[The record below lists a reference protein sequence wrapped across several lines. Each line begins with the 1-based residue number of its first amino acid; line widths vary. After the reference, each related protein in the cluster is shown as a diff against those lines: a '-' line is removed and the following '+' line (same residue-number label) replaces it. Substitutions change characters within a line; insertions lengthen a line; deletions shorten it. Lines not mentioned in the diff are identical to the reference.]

1 MTDKLIA
8 GIDFSGAKADPNH
21 TWLATGRLGGTG
33 LEVVDVRQVGSSA
46 LAAQLIKQESLQ
58 AVGIDCPFSLP
69 VDFLSYMAQKHLRP
83 DYQSW
88 QEVAE
93 QLVFM
98 SFDDFVAMAQAFK
111 KEPKRITDSAVASPA
126 LSPLHRGYPSMV
138 QMTFQGIR
146 LLAALDPKRFFVL
159 PFQKRVDFGCAVIE
173 VYPRETL
180 RYLGLPNTNYKSK
193 DKKEAQ
199 AAAEV
204 RRKILHGLV
213 ELRDKKGLTYK
224 DCPRLKISKGF
235 ERLAID
241 SDHALDAIV
250 ALYATALFVDTPQL
264 FDDPLGADNLD
275 VLLEGWIYS
284 PVALAA
290 QVK

>member
-1 MTDKLIA
+1 MSDKILA
-8 GIDFSGAKADPNH
+8 GVDFSGAKTEPNQ
-21 TWLATGRLGGTG
+21 TWLAIGRLGGLG
-33 LEVVDVRQVGSSA
+33 LEVMDLRQVGSSQ
-46 LAAQLIKQESLQ
+46 LASHLIKQDRLEL
-58 AVGIDCPFSLP
+58 VGIDCPFSLP
-69 VDFLSYMAQKHLRP
+69 ADFLSYMAAKHLRP

-98 SFDDFVAMAQAFK
+98 SFEDFVELAKSFK
-111 KEPKRITDSAVASPA
+111 KESKRFTDTAVASPA

-159 PFQKRVDFGCAVIE
+159 PFQKQIDFGCAVIE

-180 RYLGLPNTNYKSK
+180 RYLGLPNTGYKSK
-193 DKKEAQ
+193 DKKDADTV
-199 AAAEV
+199 AEV
-204 RRKILHGLV
+204 RRKIVQNLV

-224 DCPRLKISKGF
+224 DCPRLTISKGF
-235 ERLAID
+235 ERLAIE

-250 ALYATALFVDTPQL
+250 ALYASALYAGTPQL
-264 FDDPLGADNLD
+264 FDDPLSSDNLD
-275 VLLEGWIYS
+275 VLLEGWIYT
-284 PVALAA
+284 PRPL
-290 QVK
+290 K